1 MLHYAPQRDPEQ
13 EMERAR
19 YLAALG
25 DPVSMAVSVD
35 PTFNPRPHSRL
46 IGNALAKVAAGNAK
60 KVLITTPP
68 QVGKSTTAAVWGV
81 FWWLVRNPTHH
92 VIIASYGSELAD
104 ERGRQIRKLIRTYG
118 ARFDLHLSADR
129 SSVSDWRLTTG
140 GGVRCAGM
148 GGSLT
153 GHPCDFLVVD
163 DPHKN
168 RQETDSPTVRKRVAN
183 SYSSDLVSRLSPG
196 APTLLIL
203 TRWHEDDLAGR
214 LLKAEGRT
222 ENGGE
227 WTVIHLP
234 AIADLKLTPAGDPLK
249 RKQGDPLSHPKIA
262 TRDKGA
268 LLAHWYSKRSSS
280 TPYDWGALY
289 QGDPQ
294 PVEGALVT
302 AELMRE
308 RTHLSGVPGP
318 RRIGVAVDPSGG
330 GRDEAGIIGGY
341 IGTDKRLYWTH
352 DRSGRMTSDA
362 WSRAAC
368 TLAMETNASVIYVEK
383 NFGGDQAELVIKTAW
398 KMLRD
403 EWADEHDR
411 GDKAHLGPNPYEK
424 IPPLVEAKSAK
435 IGKLLRAEPVAG
447 QLREDRIRLAEQM
460 PELVKEWC
468 TFQADSSWSPGRI
481 DASVLLADQLLGPPS
496 TGQAVN
502 SPQGSREAITN
513 RAHQQLGGPRIG
525 KRSYGG

>member
-1 MLHYAPQRDPEQ
+1 MLQYAPDPTEQ
-13 EMERAR
+13 VERAR

-35 PTFNPRPHSRL
+35 DSFKPRPHSRL

-118 ARFDLHLSADR
+118 HLFNLYLSPDR

-168 RQETDSPTVRKRVAN
+168 RAETDSPTVRKRVAN

-214 LLKAEGRT
+214 LLKAEGRV
-222 ENGGE
+222 EDGGE

-234 AIADLKLTPAGDPLK
+234 ALADLDLTPDGDPLG
-249 RKQGDPLSHPKIA
+249 RKQGEPLSHPKIP

-268 LLAHWYSKRSSS
+268 LLAHWYSKRSGS

-289 QGDPQ
+289 QGNPQ
-294 PVEGALVT
+294 PTEGALVT

-308 RTHLSGVPGP
+308 RTHLTGIPGP
-318 RRIGVAVDPSGG
+318 RRVGVAVDPSGG
-330 GRDEAGIIGGY
+330 GRDQAGVIGGH

-352 DRSGRMTSDA
+352 DRSGHMTSDQ

-383 NFGGDQAELVIKTAW
+383 NFGGDQAELVVKTAW
-398 KMLRD
+398 KMLRE
-403 EWADEHDR
+403 EWPDEHD
-411 GDKAHLGPNPYEK
+411 GEPNPYDK

-435 IGKLLRAEPVAG
+435 VGKMLRAEPVAG
-447 QLREDRIRLAEQM
+447 QIREDRIRLAEHM

-468 TFQADSSWSPGRI
+468 TFQVDSSWSPGRI
-481 DASVLLADQLLGPPS
+481 DASVLLSDQLLGPPS
-496 TGQAVN
+496 TGHAVN
-502 SPQGSREAITN
+502 SPQGSRQEIAN
-513 RAHQQLGGPRIG
+513 RAAQQRGGPRIG